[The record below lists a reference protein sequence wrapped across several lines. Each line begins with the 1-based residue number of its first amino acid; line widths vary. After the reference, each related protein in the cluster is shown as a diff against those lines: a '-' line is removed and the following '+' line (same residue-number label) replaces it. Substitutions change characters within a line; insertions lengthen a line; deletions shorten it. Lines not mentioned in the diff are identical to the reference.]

1 MVLLVITS
9 GIASKF
15 EDFGS
20 KIYGCTSA
28 NTLGIVSLLQKTV
41 DMADKELRPAML
53 DEIAKSLH
61 CTQQQQQLAST
72 TNTFSINSIS

>member
-41 DMADKELRPAML
+41 DMTDKELRPAML

-61 CTQQQQQLAST
+61 CPLQQQLAST
-72 TNTFSINSIS
+72 TSTFNFNSIS